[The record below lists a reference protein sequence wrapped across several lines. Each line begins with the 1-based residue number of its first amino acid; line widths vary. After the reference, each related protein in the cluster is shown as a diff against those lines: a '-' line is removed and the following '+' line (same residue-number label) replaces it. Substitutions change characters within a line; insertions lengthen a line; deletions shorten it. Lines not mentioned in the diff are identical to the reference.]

1 MMDEGWTDANYQSSG
16 MESNQDA
23 HTTNNGQP
31 RALWIEEGNALA
43 PKKSNMFHDPKT
55 RPLSSQKGSSG
66 YPKA

>member
-1 MMDEGWTDANYQSSG
+1 MMGRWVGLVPGTRDKYQSSG

-43 PKKSNMFHDPKT
+43 LKKEYVS
-55 RPLSSQKGSSG
+55 
-66 YPKA
+66 